1 MYITII
7 EKLRLYHEERDS
19 CKSSYKKSRKFKDT
33 DEEGN
38 MEDSMPFDQCPKCG
52 SKNLSKFDELRD
64 GMGSEGMT
72 DGELAEYEAGNWG
85 TVTCLDCGHTVD
97 FD

>member
-1 MYITII
+1 MKKATAV
-7 EKLRLYHEERDS
+7 KAQT
-19 CKSSYKKSRKFKDT
+19 KKSLKFKDK

-38 MEDSMPFDQCPKCG
+38 MEESMPFDRCPKCG